1 MFVEGKPLQPSL
13 MFASKA
19 GAYLRKAPESCSPH
33 CQATRLTH
41 KHKDCA
47 EKSCQR
53 QTLKL
58 ISPICM
64 L

>member
-19 GAYLRKAPESCSPH
+19 GAYLRIVPESCSSQ

-53 QTLKL
+53 QTLKP
-58 ISPICM
+58 IRPICI